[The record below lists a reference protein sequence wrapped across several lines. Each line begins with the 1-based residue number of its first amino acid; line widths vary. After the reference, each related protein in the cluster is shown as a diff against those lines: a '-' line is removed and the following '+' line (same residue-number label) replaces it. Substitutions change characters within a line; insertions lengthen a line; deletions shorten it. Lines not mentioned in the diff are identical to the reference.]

1 MNLPRTQDEIF
12 AALREIA
19 ATRPS
24 GKSEL
29 QDLESRS
36 AALSRHLAAHGDLAN
51 QVPELV
57 WHFLSD
63 ADIRFKDP
71 HYADL
76 QLSQMSVLLSSGGSN
91 AA

>member
-19 ATRPS
+19 AARPS
-24 GKSEL
+24 NKLEL
-29 QDLESRS
+29 RDLESRCV
-36 AALSRHLAAHGDLAN
+36 ALSQHLAAHGDLAD
-51 QVPELV
+51 QIPELV

-63 ADIRFKDP
+63 ADIRFKDQR
-71 HYADL
+71 YADL
-76 QLSQMSVLLSSGGSN
+76 QLSQMSVFLSSGGSN